1 MKIKKLTQKSFCILI
16 CALCISAIIAGC
28 SDSSSDDNG
37 NDNPTPKPTVDAKTE
52 NLERSIV
59 LFDQAIDDYFSE
71 DKTSMARYFNPYSG
85 NTSGEKAS
93 VWMYTS
99 AIEATNSIL
108 KALKLDKEKGDSKL
122 YDLHYSK
129 YVTLLETI
137 YDGLDYYMG
146 TYSLTSYTQTKTWSV
161 YGVDRADQK
170 GQARVE
176 GVYNVYDDQMW
187 LTRELVDAYEI
198 TGNDKYLAKAE
209 YLANY
214 ILDGW
219 DTTINNDG
227 AENGGI
233 TWGPGYV
240 TKHACSNGP
249 AISPLV
255 WLADIYKN
263 KADEIEYNYIDPTDK
278 TTRKSKKVK
287 KSEFYADYAKKI
299 YSWQKAILIMPEGVY
314 YDLRGGCEP
323 SCDVAYT
330 TIDGVK
336 YRANTKLTRSEGTAY
351 SYNTGSMISGA
362 VDLYNLTQDASYL
375 TDAKKMTDDSF
386 SYFAKK
392 GTDVIGYYTF
402 ETTGF
407 NNWFNGVLMRSYV
420 EISNLY
426 PTADAYTDS
435 FQKNLNYGYENYLYK
450 NLLPTNLLLGWEGE
464 KNDNNIEGMFIFTFA
479 SEYALLSSYQAQK

>member
-1 MKIKKLTQKSFCILI
+1 MKIIKFTRKTFNLLI
-16 CALCISAIIAGC
+16 CTLCFSILVAAC
-28 SDSSSDDNG
+28 SDSSNDDNYV
-37 NDNPTPKPTVDAKTE
+37 DPTPEPVMDIEIE
-52 NLERSIV
+52 NLERSIL
-59 LFDQAIDDYFSE
+59 LFDQAIEDYFSE
-71 DKTSMARYFNPYSG
+71 DKTYMARYFNPYTG
-85 NTSGEKAS
+85 NASGEKAS

-99 AIEATNSIL
+99 SIEATNAIL
-108 KALKLDKEKGDSKL
+108 KALKLNKEKGDSKL

-129 YVTLLETI
+129 YVALLEKI
-137 YDGLDYYMG
+137 YDGLEYYMG

-187 LTRELVDAYEI
+187 LVRELVEAYEI
-198 TGNDKYLAKAE
+198 TGNQKYLATAE

-214 ILDGW
+214 FLDGW
-219 DTTINNDG
+219 DTTINSEG

-263 KADEIEYNYIDPTDK
+263 KADEVEYNYIDPSDK

-287 KSEFYADYAKKI
+287 KTEFYSDYAKKI
-299 YSWQKAILIMPEGVY
+299 YDWQKGILLMPEGVY
-314 YDLRGGCEP
+314 YDMRGGCEP
-323 SCDVAYT
+323 ICDVTYT
-330 TIDGVK
+330 TINGVK
-336 YRANTKLTRSEGTAY
+336 YRAHNKLTRSEGTAY

-362 VDLYNLTQDASYL
+362 VDLYKLTQNNQYL
-375 TDAKKMTDDSF
+375 EDAKKMADNSF

-402 ETTGF
+402 ETSGF

-420 EISNLY
+420 ELSNLY
-426 PTADAYTDS
+426 PTADIYTDS

-450 NLLPTNLLLGWEGE
+450 NLLPSNLLLGWEGE
-464 KNDNNIEGMFIFTFA
+464 KNDNNMEGMFIFTFA
-479 SEYALLSSYQAQK
+479 TEYALLSTYQAQK